1 MMGLAH
7 SRRTARATACFGAVV
22 LAAAALVGTA
32 ATGGAA
38 SRTQSG
44 NKVLGT
50 KDQAKGTPVKIGV
63 ISNGKTPT
71 IDNSDEEAV
80 ADATVQWLN
89 EYRGGIG
96 GRPIELTVCNDGN
109 EPGKATDCANAM
121 IREGV
126 VAVVIGQNGVA
137 ESSWRPLHDAGIPV
151 FNYASGN
158 TSMASDTA
166 STFMVANP
174 RASLFALPAGVAKKA
189 KAKKVSAVIID
200 VPAATSFYKE
210 QAPTLFEQQ
219 GLDFELIP
227 VPAGTADMT
236 PQMQRLVT
244 GNPKGVAFV
253 VGNDAFCIAAFNGL
267 RTAGFKGKTATIV
280 QCITDATRTA
290 VPGDFLKGMQISSF
304 APITDPKDPTIKQY
318 NAVLDKY
325 AANDVDR
332 SNTIGVAMFNTMGG
346 FGAALEG
353 IKADVTPASVIS
365 TIKSME
371 WSEVPG
377 TGGLHFRCNGKAD
390 PSQPAVCSNATNAA
404 TLDAAGRAVSY
415 TPVNDAEIPA

>member
-1 MMGLAH
+1 MK
-7 SRRTARATACFGAVV
+7 ARAHRRPAARVGVLVAVAAVMAAC
-22 LAAAALVGTA
+22 LVG
-32 ATGGAA
+32 TGGAA
-38 SRTQSG
+38 TRTQSG
-44 NKVLGT
+44 SKVLGT
-50 KDQAKGTPVKIGV
+50 KNAAKGTPVKIGV

-71 IDNSDEEAV
+71 IDNSQETPVAEAT
-80 ADATVQWLN
+80 AQWIN
-89 EYRGGIG
+89 EYQGGIG
-96 GRPIELTVCNDGN
+96 GRPIELVICNDGN
-109 EPGKATDCANAM
+109 EPGKAVDCANQM
-121 IREGV
+121 VQEKV
-126 VAVVIGQNGVA
+126 VAVVIGQNGVT
-137 ESSWRPLHDAGIPV
+137 ESSWKPLHDAGVPV

-158 TSMASDTA
+158 QSMATDTT

-174 RASLFALPAGVAKKA
+174 RASLFSLPAGVAKKA

-200 VPAATSFYKE
+200 VPAATSYYTE
-210 QAPTLFEQQ
+210 QAPALFKEQ

-304 APITDPKDPTIKQY
+304 APITNPKDPSIKQY
-318 NAVLDKY
+318 YAVLDKY
-325 AANDVDR
+325 GATDVDR
-332 SNTIGVAMFNTMGG
+332 SNTVGMAMFNTMGA
-346 FGAALEG
+346 FGAALKG
-353 IKADVTPASVIS
+353 LRGDVTSASVLS
-365 TIKSME
+365 TIKAMD
-371 WSEVPG
+371 WTEVPG

-390 PSQPAVCSNATNAA
+390 PTQPAVCSNATNAA
-404 TLDAAGRAVSY
+404 TLDAKGVAASY